1 MSISLDF
8 TPVIERW
15 PMLVS
20 GAWLTLKLSTLATVT
35 GFVTG
40 TFCAI
45 AARGKQPILRYAS
58 NFYIEMIRNTPLL
71 VQLFLF
77 YFGFSSVGFS
87 LPVFVVVLIAL
98 TFNVGAYTAEIMRA
112 GFDSIPKGQLEAAE
126 CLGLP
131 PPQIYWHV
139 MLRPA
144 MERVYP
150 ALTGQFVL
158 MMLFSS
164 LTSQVS
170 AEDLTAAANYIQSE
184 TYRPF
189 ETYLVIAVV
198 YLVLSLVMRFGFWL
212 LGLALFRRR
221 RLLGTPL

>member
-8 TPVIERW
+8 APIIERW
-15 PMLVS
+15 PLLAA
-20 GAWLTLKLSTLATVT
+20 GAWLTLKLSTLSTVT
-35 GFVTG
+35 GFVFG
-40 TFCAI
+40 TLCAV
-45 AARGKQPILRYAS
+45 AARGEQPILRYAS
-58 NFYIEMIRNTPLL
+58 NVYIEVIRNTPML

-77 YFGFSSVGFS
+77 YFGFSSIGLP
-87 LPVFVVVLIAL
+87 LPVFVVVVIAL

-131 PPQIYWHV
+131 PVHIYWHV

-158 MMLFSS
+158 LMLFSS

-170 AEDLTAAANYIQSE
+170 AEELTAAANYIQSE
-184 TYRPF
+184 TFRPF
-189 ETYLVIAVV
+189 ETYLLVAVI
-198 YLVLSLVMRFGFWL
+198 YLGLSLLMRTGFWA
-212 LGLALFRRR
+212 LGLLLFRRR

>member
-1 MSISLDF
+1 MSITLDF
-8 TPVIERW
+8 TPILERW
-15 PMLVS
+15 PLLAD
-20 GAWLTLKLSTLATVT
+20 GAWLTLKLSAMSTVT
-35 GFVTG
+35 GFVAG
-40 TFCAI
+40 TLCAI
-45 AARGKQPILRYAS
+45 AARGKQPVLRHAA
-58 NFYIEMIRNTPLL
+58 NLYIEVIRNTPML

-77 YFGFSSVGFS
+77 YFGFSSIGFS
-87 LPVFVVVLIAL
+87 LPVFVVVVIAM

-131 PPQIYWHV
+131 PVQIYWHV

-158 MMLFSS
+158 LMLFSS

-170 AEDLTAAANYIQSE
+170 AEELTAAANYIQSE
-184 TYRPF
+184 TFRPF
-189 ETYLVIAVV
+189 ETYLAVAVI
-198 YLVLSLVMRFGFWL
+198 YLCLSMVMRFGFWL
-212 LGLALFRRR
+212 LGLLLFRRR